1 VTLGRVLS
9 YWAPPV
15 LVMALIWGLSTD
27 AGSSENTSGFLE
39 ALLGTLAPGLLE
51 RLTAAQ
57 LYALNYAVRKAAH
70 VTAYLVLGL
79 LCIRGARFG
88 RSGLSPRDLA
98 VGGAAAAL
106 YAVLD
111 EIHQSWHPSRS
122 ASAGDV
128 LYDWLGAS
136 LALGW
141 CWARSR
147 QRTAGR
153 ANSRPVL

>member
-1 VTLGRVLS
+1 MTPSRMLL
-9 YWAPPV
+9 YWGPPV
-15 LVMALIWGLSTD
+15 LLMALIWGLSTD
-27 AGSSENTSGFLE
+27 AGSSGNTSGLLE

-51 RLTAAQ
+51 SLTAAQ
-57 LYALNYAVRKAAH
+57 LYALNHVVRKAAH

-79 LCIRGARFG
+79 LCIRAARFG
-88 RSGLSPRDLA
+88 RRGLSPRALA
-98 VGGAAAAL
+98 LGAAVAAL

-111 EIHQSWHPSRS
+111 EVHQSWHPSRS

-136 LALGW
+136 LAAGW

-147 QRTAGR
+147 RTAGR
-153 ANSRPVL
+153 AGSGRVL